1 MCVQAVHALTVSC
14 GLCDRCPRPHAE
26 QQAQSLQRAS
36 AALESLCLLRT
47 ARQFRAAVCCL
58 QRAVHRTAC
67 SSAGMGMD
75 RKQAERGESRK
86 AGRKTLLA
94 AVLVAAL
101 AAVIPLAA
109 IAQNLSA
116 APLVMPPATGAS
128 MLPTR
133 LPDEEPAPCQGQ
145 TPARVLIDRVVPY
158 PTDGQSVTVT
168 LRNVGGQNAN
178 LTSWR
183 LTDSD
188 TRNVEAAQVCTSAST
203 LALRVLFVLVV
214 SIPAST

>member
-1 MCVQAVHALTVSC
+1 
-14 GLCDRCPRPHAE
+14 
-26 QQAQSLQRAS
+26 
-36 AALESLCLLRT
+36 
-47 ARQFRAAVCCL
+47 
-58 QRAVHRTAC
+58 
-67 SSAGMGMD
+67 MD